1 MSGATDDNLPDRFGP
16 MTVKEL
22 RQGLRRNMFVIPFLA
37 IQALAAAAMAVEF
50 GRDAGGRFST
60 FPGVL
65 NVILLFVN
73 GPFWMVVSA
82 VCVLVMPLGGLAL
95 MGQEMEE
102 GNHELLLLT
111 RLNRWSVVRG
121 KFLML
126 WGLCLLTFLSLLP
139 YVVVRYFIGGI
150 ELPRELACSLTVLCL
165 SAMVS
170 AGMLGASAFA
180 GLGARIGM
188 VLLFL
193 FSMVGACSLPLAAS
207 AGVTRGCGVI
217 YHINAAAAAFCYIM
231 LGLSLA
237 RSRLRPA
244 VHAYELKPS
253 WMMGGLLVF
262 TPFVV
267 WITTAMTIG
276 YGGFSGLVGMGLV
289 AIYGDAKP
297 KKRALPDWM
306 PAALLMC
313 ATSVAW
319 TPKDILL

>member
-22 RQGLRRNMFVIPFLA
+22 RQGLRRSMFVIPFLA
-37 IQALAAAAMAVEF
+37 IQALAAAAMAAEF
-50 GRDAGGRFST
+50 GRDAGGRFSEYV
-60 FPGVL
+60 GVM
-65 NVILLFVN
+65 NVVLLFVS

-82 VCVLVMPLGGLAL
+82 VCAVVMPLGGLAL

-126 WGLCLLTFLSLLP
+126 WGLCALTFFSLLP

-150 ELPRELACSLTVLCL
+150 ELPREVACSLTVLGL
-165 SAMVS
+165 SAMIS
-170 AGMLGASAFA
+170 AGMIGASAFR

-188 VLLFL
+188 ILLFL
-193 FSMVGACSLPLAAS
+193 FSMVGACAVPLAAS
-207 AGVTRGCGVI
+207 AGVTGGCGVFF
-217 YHINAAAAAFCYIM
+217 HINAAAAVFCYTT

-237 RSRLRPA
+237 RSRLRLA
-244 VHAYELKPS
+244 VHAYELKPG

-267 WITTAMTIG
+267 WMTTAMTIG
-276 YGGFSGLVGMGLV
+276 YGGFAGLVGMGIV
-289 AIYGDAKP
+289 ALYADA
-297 KKRALPDWM
+297 
-306 PAALLMC
+306 
-313 ATSVAW
+313 
-319 TPKDILL
+319 TPKMR